1 MNAQEAIS
9 KRREHMPKQYRKG
22 YDEAMKGESRSA
34 AMKAHCYQC
43 MGWEDSPANCT
54 CPACALFKW
63 RPMGRAKTG
72 KPMSEENREKARKR
86 LMAARSTA
94 IGA

>member
-1 MNAQEAIS
+1 
-9 KRREHMPKQYRKG
+9 MPKQYRKG
-22 YDEAMKGESRSA
+22 YDAAMKGESRSA

-63 RPMGRAKTG
+63 RPMGRPVTSSLT
-72 KPMSEENREKARKR
+72 PEQREAAGKR
-86 LMAARSTA
+86 LAMCKNSTV
-94 IGA
+94 GS